1 MREMKKESEHD
12 VEDLSFAASCDE
24 WAWNDATGSS
34 GGGVSDYFPQPW
46 YQIDANVPVS
56 VNDGHRGRLA
66 WRPGPT
72 AIADLHEQFGAW
84 DCGSVFDLAPRLA
97 STLSTPT
104 KQRFESR
111 PTVG

>member
-56 VNDGHRGRLA
+56 VNDGHRGRGVPDVSANASPNSGYAFILGG
-66 WRPGPT
+66 GP
-72 AIADLHEQFGAW
+72 AIANG
-84 DCGSVFDLAPRLA
+84 
-97 STLSTPT
+97 T